1 MATNHSFSAEIP
13 ELMGLIINSI
23 YSKKEIFLRELISN
37 ASDALDKIKYES
49 LLNNNLLQ
57 DNPNMKIRIIP
68 NKSEKT
74 ITIEDDGIGMT
85 KDDLINNLGTIAK
98 SGTKNF
104 LKAVKE
110 NDNSLDMNMIGQFGV
125 GFYSAY
131 LVSDKVT
138 VITKHIDDK
147 EYIWTSDA
155 KSSFTIDESS
165 EPILKR
171 GTRIICHLKD
181 DADEFLDENRLKEII
196 KTHSQYVSFPIELYV
211 EKEIEEEVEDSS
223 NEEEEINAD
232 EKNVDIDVDDEVNVE
247 DVEEFSDE
255 KENSKK
261 KTIKKTVNEW
271 ELLNKQKPIW
281 TRNPKD
287 ITDEEYKEFYK
298 TIGNS
303 WEECEYYKHFSVEGS
318 LNLNGLLYIPKSQPF
333 DMFQSNKDI
342 KNIKLYVKR
351 VFITDDC
358 KELVPEWLSFI
369 KGVIDS
375 NDLTLNV
382 SRELLQQGRTLRLI
396 KKQIVKKALDMFA
409 EIAEDEKQYLEFYN
423 NHQKFI
429 KLGIHEDSEN
439 RDKLSKFLRF
449 NSLKSQE
456 DKISL
461 DKYIENMKEGIDKIF
476 YISGES
482 VQSVINSPFLE
493 KLKKDG
499 HDVLLL
505 TDPIDEYLV
514 QQLKKYGEKELI
526 SVSSNDFKLDTETED
541 IKKYEEEFKDL
552 CEKFKEQLSDSVKDV
567 TVSTRVV
574 DSPCCLVTDSQ
585 SYSANMQRIM
595 KAQAM
600 GNNSMMDYMMGKASM
615 EINPTNKIIIALKD
629 RLAKD
634 SKDHVISDLVS
645 LLYEM
650 SLLTSGFTLKD
661 PSQFAN
667 KFSKMLALG
676 LSIEDNEDD
685 EDDDD
690 IKDILPLTTDL
701 DEIEEGSNME
711 QVD

>member
-23 YSKKEIFLRELISN
+23 YSNKEIFLRELVSN

-49 LLNNNLLQ
+49 LLNKELLQ
-57 DNPNMKIRIIP
+57 VNPNMKIRIIP
-68 NKSEKT
+68 SKTDKT

-110 NDNSLDMNMIGQFGV
+110 NDKNVDMNMIGQFGV

-138 VITKHIDDK
+138 VITKHNDDK

-155 KSSFTIDESS
+155 KSSFTIDESP
-165 EPILKR
+165 EPVLKR

-196 KTHSQYVSFPIELYV
+196 KKHSQYVSFPIELYV
-211 EKEIEEEVEDSS
+211 EKEVEEEVEESS
-223 NEEEEINAD
+223 NDDEEETNAD
-232 EKNVDIDVDDEVNVE
+232 AGEKNVDVDDEVKVE
-247 DVEEFSDE
+247 DVEDDSNKE
-255 KENSKK
+255 ENSEK
-261 KTIKKTVNEW
+261 KTIKKIVNEW
-271 ELLNKQKPIW
+271 EVLNKQKPIW
-281 TRNPKD
+281 TRNSKD

-303 WEECEYYKHFSVEGS
+303 WEECSHYKHFSIEG
-318 LNLNGLLYIPKSQPF
+318 NLELDGLLYIPKTQPF
-333 DMFQSNKDI
+333 DMFQSNKDN

-396 KKQIVKKALDMFA
+396 KKQIVKKALEMFG
-409 EIAEDEKQYLEFYN
+409 EIAEDEKQYLEFYD

-429 KLGIHEDSEN
+429 KLGIHEDSAN

-449 NSLKSQE
+449 NSLKNQE

-461 DKYIENMKEGIDKIF
+461 DKYIETMKEGVDKIF

-493 KLKKDG
+493 KLKKEG

-514 QQLKKYGEKELI
+514 QQLKKYEEKELI
-526 SVSSNDFKLDTETED
+526 SVSSNEFKLDTETED
-541 IKKYEEEFKDL
+541 LKKYEEEFKEL
-552 CEKFKEQLSDSVKDV
+552 CDKFKEVLSDNVKDV

-574 DSPCCLVTDSQ
+574 DSPCCLVTDSHG
-585 SYSANMQRIM
+585 YSANMQRIM

-600 GNNSMMDYMMGKASM
+600 GNNNMMEYMMGKASM
-615 EINPTNKIIIALKD
+615 EINPTNKIIVALKD

-661 PSQFAN
+661 PSEFAN

-676 LSIEDNEDD
+676 LSVEDDDEDD
-685 EDDDD
+685 EDD
-690 IKDILPLTTDL
+690 LPPTTDL
-701 DEIEEGSNME
+701 DEIDDDNNME